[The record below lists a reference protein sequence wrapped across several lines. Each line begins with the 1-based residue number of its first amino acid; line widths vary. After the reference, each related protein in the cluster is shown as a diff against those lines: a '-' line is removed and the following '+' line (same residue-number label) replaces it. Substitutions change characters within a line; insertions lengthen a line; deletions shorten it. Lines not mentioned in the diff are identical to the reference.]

1 MNVPAGAKI
10 PAILRDAGATT
21 LARLAAQRE
30 PILRLARLDGID
42 TGRRDI
48 PPGSVQL
55 VIDEATLALSLAG
68 AIDLGQERARLDK
81 EVARLAAEIDKLEK
95 KLANESFV
103 ARAPAEIVEEQR
115 QRLADAAQAQAKL
128 AGALQR
134 LAGA

>member
-1 MNVPAGAKI
+1 
-10 PAILRDAGATT
+10 
-21 LARLAAQRE
+21 
-30 PILRLARLDGID
+30 
-42 TGRRDI
+42 
-48 PPGSVQL
+48 VQL

-81 EVARLAAEIDKLEK
+81 EVARLAAEIGKLEK

-134 LAGA
+134 LTGA